1 MNPVCNYHTHED
13 EDDHGQGLCHHHHA
27 ESSEDTGGA
36 RLLAALALNLMIPS
50 VQIVGGLYAGSVA
63 LISDAVHN
71 FSDFT
76 AILIAYFAYLIGK
89 KGASVSNTFGYR
101 RSEVLAAL
109 FNVMILTGASA
120 FIIYEA
126 IHRFRNPVPVS
137 GVLVMWVAGVGV
149 IGNGLSAWLLHRD
162 SKHSLNVR
170 GAFLH
175 MIGDFLT
182 SVAVLIN
189 GAVLI
194 FKPWYWLD
202 PLLSF
207 LIVIFILK
215 NCWSVLK
222 EATLILMNATPKNI
236 DIVKIREFLEEMP
249 DICGVHYLH
258 AWNSSSVSVA
268 FSAHVVITDR
278 LLSETELLAQK
289 IREELFHHFGID
301 HAVLQF
307 ETQVCGSG
315 ALLCEMSCSC
325 GGRQNGFQTR
335 SAGCAK

>member
-1 MNPVCNYHTHED
+1 LNLENNEQKKCCEPENHICSHHNHEKD
-13 EDDHGQGLCHHHHA
+13 GNHGLCHHHA
-27 ESSEDTGGA
+27 EINENTGGA
-36 RLLAALALNLMIPS
+36 RLLATLVLNLIIPS
-50 VQIVGGLYAGSVA
+50 VQIIGGMYAGSVA
-63 LISDAVHN
+63 LISDAIHN

-76 AILIAYFAYLIGK
+76 AILIAYFAYIIGK

-109 FNVMILTGASA
+109 INVIILTGASA

-126 IHRFRNPVPVS
+126 ISRFKNPVPVS
-137 GVLVMWVAGVGV
+137 GLLVMWVAGVGV

-189 GAVLI
+189 GAILI
-194 FKPWYWLD
+194 FKSWYWLD
-202 PLLSF
+202 PMLSF

-215 NCWSVLK
+215 NCWSVMK
-222 EATLILMNATPKNI
+222 EATRILMNATPEHI
-236 DIVKIREFLEEMP
+236 DIVKIREFLEQMP
-249 DICGVHYLH
+249 DICSVHYLH
-258 AWNSSSVSVA
+258 AWNSSSVNVA
-268 FSAHVVITDR
+268 FSAHIVITDR
-278 LLSETELLAQK
+278 LLSETERLSEK

-307 ETQVCGSG
+307 ETEPCGNG
-315 ALLCEMSCSC
+315 TLLCEISC
-325 GGRQNGFQTR
+325 GGV
-335 SAGCAK
+335 K

>member
-1 MNPVCNYHTHED
+1 LKAENNEQKKCCEPVNHICNYHDHEKD
-13 EDDHGQGLCHHHHA
+13 HDHGSCHHHA
-27 ESSEDTGGA
+27 EIAENTGGA
-36 RLLAALALNLMIPS
+36 RLLATLVLNLIIPS

-63 LISDAVHN
+63 LISDAIHN

-76 AILIAYFAYLIGK
+76 AILISYFAYIIGK

-109 FNVMILTGASA
+109 INVIILAGASV

-126 IHRFRNPVPVS
+126 ISRFKNPVPVS
-137 GVLVMWVAGVGV
+137 GQLVMWVALIGV

-175 MIGDFLT
+175 MVGDFLT
-182 SVAVLIN
+182 SVSVLIS

-222 EATLILMNATPKNI
+222 EATRILMNATPKHI
-236 DIVKIREFLEEMP
+236 DIVKIREFLEQMP
-249 DICGVHYLH
+249 DICSVHYLH
-258 AWNSSSVSVA
+258 AWNSSSVNIA
-268 FSAHVVITDR
+268 FSAHIVITDR
-278 LLSETELLAQK
+278 LLSETEQLAEK

-307 ETQVCGSG
+307 ETQTCGNGS
-315 ALLCEMSCSC
+315 LLCEISC
-325 GGRQNGFQTR
+325 GG
-335 SAGCAK
+335 AK